1 MKYIIVVC
9 LWFLLMSNVLWAKS
23 YVIGYEIY
31 DDSRTSSIFE
41 VKKSLFKWYDDISDR
56 VDDVYI
62 GDLIEQEIDSFDFV
76 DVIVTYDNNRVTL
89 IVGDGL
95 GMYIHG
101 ELVKES
107 CVVKPRSTS
116 FIQELFDK

>member
-23 YVIGYEIY
+23 YVISYEIY
-31 DDSRTSSIFE
+31 DDSTTSSVFE
-41 VKKSLFKWYDDISDR
+41 IKKSLFQWYDAISDR

-62 GDLIEQEIDSFDFV
+62 GDLIENELGTFELENV
-76 DVIVTYDNNRVTL
+76 TVTYDNNRITL

-101 ELVKES
+101 ELVEES

-116 FIQELFDK
+116 FIQELFDR